1 MKVFQANEIKN
12 IALVGGA
19 KAGKTTLAEAMLFE
33 GGSIKRRGSVDDKN
47 TVSDYRDIE
56 LDKGQS
62 VVSTV
67 MHTVYEGKKINII
80 DTPGTADYVGEVVSA
95 LNVADTALLV
105 VDAHEGVDVGVEI
118 GWRNTQNLNTPT
130 VFIMNKLD
138 HEKSNFEDTL
148 NQLKN
153 NYGDKVTVAQYP
165 VNQGPDFDTVIDL
178 VYMKQIKYKKGG
190 GDAEITDI
198 PDSEKAKAE
207 ELEKALIEAAAEG
220 SEELME
226 IYFENDTLTIDQLR
240 EGIRLGIA
248 NRAYFPVFITSA
260 QECIGA
266 GRILEF
272 INASAPLPKRRPR
285 KSTDGKE
292 FNSNPDDPTVLFVF
306 KTEMEAHLGEI
317 SYFRVYGG
325 SVEEGMDL
333 INSNTGNKERLSQLL
348 VSNGKT
354 REKVSKLIAG
364 DIGATIK
371 LKDTHSNQTLVDP
384 SHKNIVLEEIV
395 YPDPIYS
402 TAIKA
407 ENSSDDEKM
416 GLVLNEM
423 HKSDPSFRVGYSREL
438 KQLIIEGMGEQHINI
453 AKWYFDKVHKIP
465 FHFETPKI
473 PYRET
478 ITKSAKADYRHKKQS
493 GGSGQFGEVHLMI
506 QPYVEDYKDP
516 DDFNVRGTDVHE
528 LPWGGKLVFKNCIVG
543 GAIDTR
549 FLPAILKGLME
560 RMEEGP
566 LTGSYARDIIV
577 YVYDGKMH
585 PVDSNEISFKLA
597 GRHAFSTAFKNAGPK
612 IMEPIYNI
620 SVLVPEDMMGN
631 VMTDLQGRRAIIMG
645 MEANGHMQQ
654 INARVPLAE
663 MNRYSTA
670 LSSLTSGHGT
680 FSMQYAEYEQVP
692 SDVQKELLK
701 KYEEEQDED

>member
-1 MKVFQANEIKN
+1 MKIYHANEIKN

-19 KAGKTTLAEAMLFE
+19 KSGKTTLAEAMLFE
-33 GGSIKRRGSVDDKN
+33 GGSIKRRGSIEDNN
-47 TVSDYRDIE
+47 TVSDYREIE
-56 LDKGQS
+56 FDKGNS

-67 MHTVYEGKKINII
+67 MNTIYNGKKINII

-105 VDAHEGVDVGVEI
+105 VDAHEGLNVGVEI
-118 GWRNTQNLNTPT
+118 AWRNTSRMEIPT
-130 VFIMNKLD
+130 VFIMNQMD
-138 HEKSNFEDTL
+138 HEKANFDETL
-148 NQLKN
+148 TQLQN
-153 NYGDKVTVAQYP
+153 AYGEKVTVAQYP

-178 VYMKQIKYKKGG
+178 VYMKQIKYNKGG

-198 PDSEKAKAE
+198 PES
-207 ELEKALIEAAAEG
+207 ELERANEMEKKLIEAAAEG

-260 QECIGA
+260 KECIGA

-272 INASAPLPKRRPR
+272 IGASAPRPTRRCR
-285 KSTDGKE
+285 VTNNGDKM
-292 FNSNPDDPTVLFVF
+292 FSNPDDPTALFVF
-306 KTEMEAHLGEI
+306 KTEIEPHLGEI
-317 SYFRVYGG
+317 TYFRVYGG
-325 SVEEGMDL
+325 SVTEGMDL
-333 INSNTGNKERLSQLL
+333 INTVTGSKERLSQIL

-354 REKVSKLIAG
+354 REKVETLYAG

-371 LKDTHSNQTLVDP
+371 LKSTNTNDTLADS
-384 SHKNIVLEEIV
+384 SHKSLVLDKILW
-395 YPDPIYS
+395 PDPIY
-402 TAIKA
+402 TIAIKA
-407 ENSSDDEKM
+407 VNSSDDEKM
-416 GLVLNEM
+416 GLLLNEM
-423 HKSDPSFRVGYSREL
+423 HKTDPSLRVGYSREL
-438 KQLIIEGMGEQHINI
+438 KQLILEGMGEQHINLV
-453 AKWYFDKVHKIP
+453 KWYFDKIHKIE
-465 FHFETPKI
+465 FEFFEPKI

-478 ITKSAKADYRHKKQS
+478 ITKSAKANYRHKKQS

-506 QPYVEDYKDP
+506 QPYTEDYKDP
-516 DDFNVRGTDVHE
+516 GDFNIRGTDEYE
-528 LPWGGKLVFKNCIVG
+528 LEWGGKLIFKNCIVG

-549 FLPAILKGLME
+549 FLPAILKGINE

-597 GRHAFSTAFKNAGPK
+597 GRNAFSTAFKNAGPK
-612 IMEPIYNI
+612 IMEPIYD
-620 SVLVPEDMMGN
+620 VDVYVPEEMMGN
-631 VMTDLQGRRAIIMG
+631 VMTDLQGRRAMIMG
-645 MEANGHMQQ
+645 MGSEGHYQK
-654 INARVPLAE
+654 ISARVPLAE
-663 MNRYSTA
+663 MHRYSTT
-670 LSSLTSGHGT
+670 LSSLTSGRGT
-680 FSMQYAEYEQVP
+680 FHMAYSDYAQVP

-701 KYEEEQDED
+701 KYAEESEEE

>member
-33 GGSIKRRGSVDDKN
+33 GGSIKRRGSIDDKN

-62 VVSTV
+62 VVSTI
-67 MHTVYEGKKINII
+67 MHTVYEGVKINII
-80 DTPGTADYVGEVVSA
+80 DTPGTADYVGEVATGLS
-95 LNVADTALLV
+95 VADTALLV

-118 GWRNTQNLNTPT
+118 GWRNTQSRNTPT
-130 VFIMNKLD
+130 VFIINKID
-138 HEKSNFEDTL
+138 HEKANFDETL
-148 NQLKN
+148 SQLKTAF
-153 NYGDKVTVAQYP
+153 GDKVTVAQYP

-190 GDAEITDI
+190 GNAEITDI

-207 ELEKALIEAAAEG
+207 ELEQALIEAAAEG

-226 IYFENDTLTIDQLR
+226 TYFDTDTLTIDQLR

-248 NRAYFPVFITSA
+248 KRAYFPVFITSA
-260 QECIGA
+260 KECIGA

-272 INASAPLPKRRPR
+272 INKSGPLPKRRYR
-285 KSTDGKE
+285 KGSDGVKY
-292 FNSNPDDPTVLFVF
+292 NSNPDDPTTLFIF
-306 KTEMEAHLGEI
+306 KTEVEPHLGEI

-325 SVEEGMDL
+325 HVEEGMDL
-333 INSNTGNKERLSQLL
+333 INANTGNKERLSQLL
-348 VSNGKT
+348 ISVGKT
-354 REKVSKLIAG
+354 REKVTKICAG
-364 DIGATIK
+364 DIGAAIK
-371 LKDTHSNQTLVDP
+371 LKDTHSNQTLVD
-384 SHKNIVLEEIV
+384 SAHKGIVLDEIAF
-395 YPDPIYS
+395 PDPIYT

-407 ENSSDDEKM
+407 DNSSDDEKM

-423 HKSDPSFRVGYSREL
+423 HKSDPSFKVGYSREL
-438 KQLIIEGMGEQHINI
+438 KQLILEGMGEQHINI
-453 AKWYFDKVHKIP
+453 AKWYLNKVYKIP
-465 FHFETPKI
+465 FHFDTPKI

-493 GGSGQFGEVHLMI
+493 GGSGQFGEVYLMI
-506 QPYVEDYKDP
+506 KPYVDGYKDP
-516 DDFNVRGTDVHE
+516 NDLNVRGTDEHE
-528 LPWGGKLVFKNCIVG
+528 LPWGGKLIFKNCVVG

-645 MEANGHMQQ
+645 METKGHMQQ

-670 LSSLTSGHGT
+670 LSSLTSGRGT
-680 FSMQYAEYEQVP
+680 FSMVYAEYEQVP
-692 SDVQKELLK
+692 SDVQKVLLK
-701 KYEEEQDED
+701 KYEEEEAED

>member
-1 MKVFQANEIKN
+1 MKVYQANEIKN

-19 KAGKTTLAEAMLFE
+19 KSGKTTLAEAMLFE
-33 GGSIKRRGSVDDKN
+33 GGTIKRRGSVDDNN

-62 VVSTV
+62 VVSTI
-67 MHTVYEGKKINII
+67 MHTVYEGVKINII
-80 DTPGTADYVGEVVSA
+80 DTPGTADYVGEVATGLS
-95 LNVADTALLV
+95 VADTALLV

-118 GWRNTQNLNTPT
+118 GWRNTQSRNTPT
-130 VFIMNKLD
+130 VFIINKLD
-138 HEKSNFEDTL
+138 HEKSNFEETL
-148 NQLKN
+148 AQLKVAF
-153 NYGDKVTVAQYP
+153 GDKVTVAQYP

-260 QECIGA
+260 KECIGA

-272 INASAPLPKRRPR
+272 INKSGPLPMRRYR
-285 KSTDGKE
+285 KGSDDKKY
-292 FNSNPDDPTVLFVF
+292 NSNPEDPTTLFVF
-306 KTEMEAHLGEI
+306 KTEMEPHLGEI

-325 SVEEGMDL
+325 HVEEGMDL
-333 INSNTGNKERLSQLL
+333 INANTGNKERLSQLL
-348 VSNGKT
+348 VSVGKN
-354 REKVSKLIAG
+354 REKVTKLCAG
-364 DIGATIK
+364 DIGAAIK
-371 LKDTHSNQTLVDP
+371 LKDTHSNHTLVD
-384 SHKNIVLEEIV
+384 SAHKGVTLAEIAF
-395 YPDPIYS
+395 PDPIY
-402 TAIKA
+402 TVAIKA

-423 HKSDPSFRVGYSREL
+423 HKSDPSFKVGYSREL
-438 KQLIIEGMGEQHINI
+438 KQLILEGMGEQHINI
-453 AKWYFDKVHKIP
+453 AKWYFDKVYKIS
-465 FHFETPKI
+465 FNFETPKI

-506 QPYVEDYKDP
+506 KPYTEGYTDP
-516 DDFNVRGTDVHE
+516 GEYNVRGTDEHE
-528 LPWGGKLVFKNCIVG
+528 LPWGGKLIFKNCIVG

-549 FLPAILKGLME
+549 FLPAIMKGLME

-612 IMEPIYNI
+612 IMEPIYDV

-645 MEANGHMQQ
+645 MEAQGHMQQ

-670 LSSLTSGHGT
+670 LSSLTSGRGT
-680 FSMQYAEYEQVP
+680 FSMKYAEYEQVP
-692 SDVQKELLK
+692 SDVQKVLLK
-701 KYEEEQDED
+701 KYEEEEAED

>member
-1 MKVFQANEIKN
+1 MKVYQANEIKN

-19 KAGKTTLAEAMLFE
+19 KSGKTTLAEAMLFE
-33 GGSIKRRGSVDDKN
+33 GGTIKRRGSVDDNN

-62 VVSTV
+62 VVSTI
-67 MHTVYEGKKINII
+67 MHTVYEGVKINII
-80 DTPGTADYVGEVVSA
+80 DTPGTADYVGEVATGLS
-95 LNVADTALLV
+95 VADTALLV

-118 GWRNTQNLNTPT
+118 GWRNTQSRNTPT
-130 VFIMNKLD
+130 VFIINKLD
-138 HEKSNFEDTL
+138 HEKSNFEETL
-148 NQLKN
+148 AQLKVAF
-153 NYGDKVTVAQYP
+153 GDKVTVAQYP

-207 ELEKALIEAAAEG
+207 EFEKALIEAAAEG

-260 QECIGA
+260 KECIGA

-272 INASAPLPKRRPR
+272 INKSGPLPMRRYR
-285 KSTDGKE
+285 KGSDDKKY
-292 FNSNPDDPTVLFVF
+292 NSNPEDPTTLFVF
-306 KTEMEAHLGEI
+306 KTEVEPHLGEI

-325 SVEEGMDL
+325 HVEEGMDL
-333 INSNTGNKERLSQLL
+333 INANTGNKERLSQLL
-348 VSNGKT
+348 VSVGKN
-354 REKVSKLIAG
+354 REKVTKLCAG
-364 DIGATIK
+364 DIGAAIK
-371 LKDTHSNQTLVDP
+371 LKDTHSNHTLVD
-384 SHKNIVLEEIV
+384 SAHKGVTLAEIAF
-395 YPDPIYS
+395 PDPIY
-402 TAIKA
+402 TVAIKA

-423 HKSDPSFRVGYSREL
+423 HKSDPSFKVGYSREL
-438 KQLIIEGMGEQHINI
+438 KQLILEGMGEQHINI
-453 AKWYFDKVHKIP
+453 AKWYFDKVYKIS
-465 FHFETPKI
+465 FNFETPKI

-506 QPYVEDYKDP
+506 KPYTEGYTDP
-516 DDFNVRGTDVHE
+516 GEYNVRGTDEHE
-528 LPWGGKLVFKNCIVG
+528 LPWGGKLIFKNCIVG

-549 FLPAILKGLME
+549 FLPAIMKGLME

-612 IMEPIYNI
+612 IMEPIYDV

-645 MEANGHMQQ
+645 MEAQGHMQQ

-670 LSSLTSGHGT
+670 LSSLTSGRGT
-680 FSMQYAEYEQVP
+680 FSMKYAEYEQVP
-692 SDVQKELLK
+692 SDVQKVLLK
-701 KYEEEQDED
+701 KYEEEEAED

>member
-33 GGSIKRRGSVDDKN
+33 GGSIKRRGTVDDKN

-62 VVSTV
+62 VVSTI
-67 MHTVYEGKKINII
+67 MHTVYEGVKINII
-80 DTPGTADYVGEVVSA
+80 DTPGTADYVGEVATGLS
-95 LNVADTALLV
+95 VADTALLV

-118 GWRNTQNLNTPT
+118 GWRNTQSRNTPT
-130 VFIMNKLD
+130 VFIINKLD
-138 HEKSNFEDTL
+138 HEKSNFDETL
-148 NQLKN
+148 SQLKTAF
-153 NYGDKVTVAQYP
+153 GDKVTIAQYP

-207 ELEKALIEAAAEG
+207 ELEKQLIEAAAEG

-226 IYFENDTLTIDQLR
+226 TYFENDTLTIDELR

-248 NRAYFPVFITSA
+248 KRAYFPVFITSA
-260 QECIGA
+260 KECIGA

-272 INASAPLPKRRPR
+272 INKSGPLPKRRYR
-285 KSTDGKE
+285 KGSDGKKY
-292 FNSNPDDPTVLFVF
+292 NSNPEDPTTLFVF
-306 KTEMEAHLGEI
+306 KTEMEPHLGEI

-325 SVEEGMDL
+325 HVEEGMDL
-333 INSNTGNKERLSQLL
+333 INANTGNKERLSQLL
-348 VSNGKT
+348 VSVGKN
-354 REKVSKLIAG
+354 REKVTKLCAG
-364 DIGATIK
+364 DIGAAIK
-371 LKDTHSNQTLVDP
+371 LKDTHSNHTLVD
-384 SHKNIVLEEIV
+384 SAHKGVILDPIAF
-395 YPDPIYS
+395 PDPIYS

-438 KQLIIEGMGEQHINI
+438 KQLILEGMGEQHINI

-465 FHFETPKI
+465 FKFETPKI

-493 GGSGQFGEVHLMI
+493 GGSGQFGEVHLLI
-506 QPYVEDYKDP
+506 KPYTEGYTDP
-516 DDFNVRGTDVHE
+516 GEYNVRGTDEHE
-528 LPWGGKLVFKNCIVG
+528 LPWGGKLIFKNCIVG

-549 FLPAILKGLME
+549 FLPAILKGIME

-612 IMEPIYNI
+612 IMEPIYDI

-670 LSSLTSGHGT
+670 LSSLTSGRGT
-680 FSMQYAEYEQVP
+680 FSMKYAEYEQVP
-692 SDVQKELLK
+692 SDVQKVLLK
-701 KYEEEQDED
+701 KYEEEEAEE

>member
-19 KAGKTTLAEAMLFE
+19 KSGKTTLAEAMLFE
-33 GGSIKRRGSVDDKN
+33 GGTIKRRGNVDDKN
-47 TVSDYRDIE
+47 TVSDFRDIE

-62 VVSTV
+62 VVSTIL
-67 MHTVYEGKKINII
+67 HTVYEGNKINII
-80 DTPGTADYVGEVVSA
+80 DTPGTADYVGEVATA
-95 LNVADTALLV
+95 LSVADTALLV

-118 GWRNTQNLNTPT
+118 GWRNTQSRNTPT
-130 VFIMNKLD
+130 VFIINKLD
-138 HEKSNFEDTL
+138 HEKSNFDETL
-148 NQLKN
+148 AQLKN
-153 NYGDKVTVAQYP
+153 AFGDKVTVAQYP
-165 VNQGPDFDTVIDL
+165 VNQGEGFDTVIDL
-178 VYMKQIKYKKGG
+178 VYMKQIKYKKDGG
-190 GDAEITDI
+190 KAEITDI

-207 ELEKALIEAAAEG
+207 ELEMALIEAAAEG

-248 NRAYFPVFITSA
+248 KRAYFPVFITSA
-260 QECIGA
+260 KECIGA
-266 GRILEF
+266 GRLLEF
-272 INASAPLPKRRPR
+272 INNSAPLPKRRYR
-285 KSTDGKE
+285 KATDGVKY
-292 FNSNPDDPTVLFVF
+292 NSNPEDPTTLFIF
-306 KTEMEAHLGEI
+306 KTEVEPHLGEI
-317 SYFRVYGG
+317 SYFRIYGG
-325 SVEEGMDL
+325 HVEEGMDL

-348 VSNGKT
+348 ISAGKT
-354 REKVSKLIAG
+354 REKVTKLCAG

-371 LKDTHSNQTLVDP
+371 LKDTQCNQTLID
-384 SHKNIVLEEIV
+384 SAHKNTILEGIV
-395 YPDPIYS
+395 YPDPIYT

-407 ENSSDDEKM
+407 DNSSDDEKM

-423 HKSDPSFRVGYSREL
+423 HKSDPSFLAGYSREL
-438 KQLIIEGMGEQHINI
+438 KQMIVEGMGEQHINI

-493 GGSGQFGEVHLMI
+493 GGSGQFGEVYLMI
-506 QPYVEDYKDP
+506 KPYVEGYKDP
-516 DDFNVRGTDVHE
+516 DDLNVRGTDEHE
-528 LPWGGKLVFKNCIVG
+528 LPWGGKLIFKNCVVG

-645 MEANGHMQQ
+645 METKGHMQQ

-670 LSSLTSGHGT
+670 LSSLTSGRGT
-680 FSMQYAEYEQVP
+680 FSMKYAEYEQVP
-692 SDVQKELLK
+692 SDVQKVLLK
-701 KYEEEQDED
+701 KYEEEEAEG

>member
-67 MHTVYEGKKINII
+67 MHTVYEGVKINII
-80 DTPGTADYVGEVVSA
+80 DTPGTADYVGEVATGLS
-95 LNVADTALLV
+95 VADTALLV

-118 GWRNTQNLNTPT
+118 GWRNTQSRNTPT
-130 VFIMNKLD
+130 VFIINKLD
-138 HEKSNFEDTL
+138 HEKANFEDTL
-148 NQLKN
+148 AQLKTAF
-153 NYGDKVTVAQYP
+153 GDKVTIAQYP
-165 VNQGPDFDTVIDL
+165 VNPGPDFDTVIDL

-198 PDSEKAKAE
+198 PESELAKAE

-226 IYFENDTLTIDQLR
+226 TYFENDTLTIEQLR

-260 QECIGA
+260 KECIGA

-272 INASAPLPKRRPR
+272 INKSGPLPKRRYR
-285 KSTDGKE
+285 KGSDDKKY
-292 FNSNPDDPTVLFVF
+292 NSNPDDPTTLFVF
-306 KTEMEAHLGEI
+306 KTEMEPHLGEI

-325 SVEEGMDL
+325 HVEEGMDL
-333 INSNTGNKERLSQLL
+333 INANTGNKERLSQLL
-348 VSNGKT
+348 VSVGKN
-354 REKVSKLIAG
+354 REKVTKLCAG
-364 DIGATIK
+364 DIGAAIK
-371 LKDTHSNQTLVDP
+371 LKDTHSNQTLVDS
-384 SHKNIVLEEIV
+384 SHKGVTLAEIAF
-395 YPDPIYS
+395 PDPIFT

-423 HKSDPSFRVGYSREL
+423 HKSDPSFKVGYSREL
-438 KQLIIEGMGEQHINI
+438 KQLILEGMGEQHINI
-453 AKWYFDKVHKIP
+453 AKWYFDKVYKIP

-478 ITKSAKADYRHKKQS
+478 ITKEAKADYRHKKQS

-506 QPYVEDYKDP
+506 KPYEEDYTDP
-516 DDFNVRGTDVHE
+516 SDLNVRGTDEHE

-612 IMEPIYNI
+612 IMEPIYNV
-620 SVLVPEDMMGN
+620 SVLVPEDMMGS

-645 MEANGHMQQ
+645 MEAQGHMQQ

-663 MNRYSTA
+663 MNRYSTS
-670 LSSLTSGHGT
+670 LSSLTSGRGT
-680 FSMQYAEYEQVP
+680 FSMKYAEYEQVP
-692 SDVQKELLK
+692 SDVQKVLLK
-701 KYEEEQDED
+701 KYEEEEAED

>member
-1 MKVFQANEIKN
+1 MKVYQANEIKN

-19 KAGKTTLAEAMLFE
+19 KSGKTTLAEAMLFE
-33 GGSIKRRGSVDDKN
+33 GGTIKRRGSVDDNN

-62 VVSTV
+62 VVSTI
-67 MHTVYEGKKINII
+67 MHTVYEGVKINII
-80 DTPGTADYVGEVVSA
+80 DTPGTADYVGEVATGLS
-95 LNVADTALLV
+95 VADTALLV

-118 GWRNTQNLNTPT
+118 GWRNTQSRNTPT
-130 VFIMNKLD
+130 VFIINKLD
-138 HEKSNFEDTL
+138 HEKSNFEETL
-148 NQLKN
+148 AQLKVAF
-153 NYGDKVTVAQYP
+153 GDKVTIAQYP

-260 QECIGA
+260 KECIGA

-272 INASAPLPKRRPR
+272 INKSGPLPMRRYR
-285 KSTDGKE
+285 KGSDDKKY
-292 FNSNPDDPTVLFVF
+292 NSNPEDPTTLFVF
-306 KTEMEAHLGEI
+306 KTEMEPHLGEI

-325 SVEEGMDL
+325 HVEEGMDL
-333 INSNTGNKERLSQLL
+333 INANTGNKERLSQLL
-348 VSNGKT
+348 VSVGKN
-354 REKVSKLIAG
+354 REKVTKLCAG
-364 DIGATIK
+364 DIGAAIK
-371 LKDTHSNQTLVDP
+371 LKDTHSNHTLVD
-384 SHKNIVLEEIV
+384 SAHKGVTLAEIAF
-395 YPDPIYS
+395 PDPIY
-402 TAIKA
+402 TVAIKA

-423 HKSDPSFRVGYSREL
+423 HKSDPSFKVGYSREL
-438 KQLIIEGMGEQHINI
+438 KQLILEGMGEQHINI
-453 AKWYFDKVHKIP
+453 AKWYFDKVYKIS
-465 FHFETPKI
+465 FNFETPKI

-506 QPYVEDYKDP
+506 KPYTEGYTDP
-516 DDFNVRGTDVHE
+516 GEYNVRGTDEHE
-528 LPWGGKLVFKNCIVG
+528 LPWGGKLIFKNCIVG

-549 FLPAILKGLME
+549 FLPAIMKGLME

-612 IMEPIYNI
+612 IMEPIYDV

-645 MEANGHMQQ
+645 MEAQGHMQQ

-670 LSSLTSGHGT
+670 LSSLTSGRGM
-680 FSMQYAEYEQVP
+680 FSMKYAEYEQVP
-692 SDVQKELLK
+692 SDVQKVLLK
-701 KYEEEQDED
+701 KYEEEEAED

>member
-1 MKVFQANEIKN
+1 MKVFEANEIKN

-33 GGSIKRRGSVDDKN
+33 GKSIKRRGSVDDKN

-62 VVSTV
+62 VVSTI
-67 MHTVYEGKKINII
+67 MHTVYGGKKINII

-118 GWRNTQNLNTPT
+118 GWRNTQNLNTPV

-138 HEKSNFEDTL
+138 HEKANFDETL
-148 NQLKN
+148 SQLRTAF
-153 NYGDKVTVAQYP
+153 GEKVTVAQYP

-178 VYMKQIKYKKGG
+178 VYMKQIKYQKGG

-198 PDSEKAKAE
+198 PESEMAKAE
-207 ELEKALIEAAAEG
+207 ELHAALIEAAAEG

-226 IYFENDTLTIDQLR
+226 IFFENDTLTIEQLR

-260 QECIGA
+260 KDCIGA

-285 KSTDGKE
+285 KSLDGKV
-292 FNSNPDDPTVLFVF
+292 FNSNPEDPTVLFVF
-306 KTEMEAHLGEI
+306 KTEIEAHLGEV

-325 SVEEGMDL
+325 IVEEGMDV
-333 INSNTGNKERLSQLL
+333 INSNTGNKERLSQIL
-348 VSNGKT
+348 VSNGKN
-354 REKVSKLIAG
+354 REKVAKLYAG

-371 LKDTHSNQTLVDP
+371 LKDTHSNHTLVDP
-384 SHKNIVLEEIV
+384 AHKGIILEPIV

-423 HKSDPSFRVGYSREL
+423 QKSDPSFRVNYSREL
-438 KQLIIEGMGEQHINI
+438 KQLIIEGMGEQHINL
-453 AKWYFDKVHKIP
+453 AKWYFDNVHKIP
-465 FHFETPKI
+465 FKFETPKI

-506 QPYVEDYKDP
+506 QPYVEGYKDP
-516 DDFNVRGTDVHE
+516 SDFNIRGTEEHD
-528 LPWGGKLVFKNCIVG
+528 LPWGGKLIFNNCIVG

-549 FLPAILKGLME
+549 FLPAILKGIME

-566 LTGSYARDIIV
+566 LTGSYARDIVV
-577 YVYDGKMH
+577 YIYDGKMH

-597 GRHAFSTAFKNAGPK
+597 GRNAFSMAFKNAGPK
-612 IMEPIYNI
+612 IMEPIYEI

-631 VMTDLQGRRAIIMG
+631 VMTDLQGRRAMIMG

-670 LSSLTSGHGT
+670 LSSLTSGRGT
-680 FSMQYAEYEQVP
+680 FSMKFAEYQQVP
-692 SDVQKELLK
+692 SDVQSVLLK
-701 KYEEEQDED
+701 KYEEEQEEE

>member
-1 MKVFQANEIKN
+1 MKVYQANEIKN

-19 KAGKTTLAEAMLFE
+19 KSGKTTLAEAMLFE
-33 GGSIKRRGSVDDKN
+33 GGTIKRRGSVDDNN

-62 VVSTV
+62 VVSTI
-67 MHTVYEGKKINII
+67 MHTVYEGVKINII
-80 DTPGTADYVGEVVSA
+80 DTPGTAVYVGEVATGLS
-95 LNVADTALLV
+95 VADTALLV

-118 GWRNTQNLNTPT
+118 GWRNTQSRNTPT
-130 VFIMNKLD
+130 VFIINKLD
-138 HEKSNFEDTL
+138 HEKSNFEETL
-148 NQLKN
+148 AQLKVAF
-153 NYGDKVTVAQYP
+153 GDKVTVAQYP

-260 QECIGA
+260 KECIGA

-272 INASAPLPKRRPR
+272 INKSGPLPMRRYR
-285 KSTDGKE
+285 KGSDDKKY
-292 FNSNPDDPTVLFVF
+292 NSNPEDPTTLFVF
-306 KTEMEAHLGEI
+306 KTEMEPHLGEI

-325 SVEEGMDL
+325 HVEEGMDL
-333 INSNTGNKERLSQLL
+333 INANTGNKERLSQLL
-348 VSNGKT
+348 VSVGKN
-354 REKVSKLIAG
+354 REKVTKLCAG
-364 DIGATIK
+364 DIGAAIK
-371 LKDTHSNQTLVDP
+371 LKDTHSNHTLVD
-384 SHKNIVLEEIV
+384 SAHKGVTLAEIAF
-395 YPDPIYS
+395 PDPIY
-402 TAIKA
+402 TVAIKA

-423 HKSDPSFRVGYSREL
+423 HKSDPSFKVGYSREL
-438 KQLIIEGMGEQHINI
+438 KQLILEGMGEQHINI
-453 AKWYFDKVHKIP
+453 AKWYFDKVYKIS
-465 FHFETPKI
+465 FNFETPKI

-506 QPYVEDYKDP
+506 KPYTEGYTDP
-516 DDFNVRGTDVHE
+516 GEYNVRGTDEHE
-528 LPWGGKLVFKNCIVG
+528 LPWGGKLIFKNCIVG

-549 FLPAILKGLME
+549 FLPAIMKGLME

-612 IMEPIYNI
+612 IMEPIYDV

-645 MEANGHMQQ
+645 MEAQGHMQQ

-670 LSSLTSGHGT
+670 LSSLTSGRGT
-680 FSMQYAEYEQVP
+680 FSMKYAEYEQVP
-692 SDVQKELLK
+692 SDVQKVLLK
-701 KYEEEQDED
+701 KYEEEEAED